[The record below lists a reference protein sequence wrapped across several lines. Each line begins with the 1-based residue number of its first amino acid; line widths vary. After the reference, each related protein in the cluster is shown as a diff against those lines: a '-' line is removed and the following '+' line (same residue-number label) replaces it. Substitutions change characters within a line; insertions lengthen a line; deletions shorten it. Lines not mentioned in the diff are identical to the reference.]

1 MRIKRAIAL
10 LVMLVAAMAFVACG
24 SSDDDSGSS
33 DSGSSG
39 GAATSTTSEAS
50 TAAPTTGCGSIP
62 TKMPDDPEGVLA
74 KLPKDVQAAYNLFP
88 QAVGTSA
95 WADWKPSGSGP
106 YKIYFSPGNVS
117 TPYIQDLL
125 KEFDKL
131 KAGSKDVSKF
141 TTQDSNNNVQ
151 TQIQQIR
158 QAIREKYDLLL
169 VLPLSPAADAPVLE
183 AAGKAGIPVITPLN
197 ASVNKYVIGLQGNV
211 ILNGASLGQGLVKIM
226 GDKGN
231 VLEMQ
236 GIPGVPA
243 SDDVLKGAD
252 QVFSGCDG
260 IKVVGKPV
268 GQFQPAVGKAQTLQF
283 LSSHPGQV
291 DGAVQTGGMATGII
305 QAFQQTGRKVPPIA
319 DSGATP
325 GALAFWSQNKDKYE
339 GVALG
344 IAPAQFAD
352 AMWNVAL
359 GLFDGRGMK
368 MTDIL
373 QTPLM
378 ITNDN
383 LSEWVD
389 PSWKLTT
396 PIAYAP
402 GPEGALL
409 PESYLD
415 QFFSKPAS

>member
-1 MRIKRAIAL
+1 
-10 LVMLVAAMAFVACG
+10 
-24 SSDDDSGSS
+24 
-33 DSGSSG
+33 
-39 GAATSTTSEAS
+39 
-50 TAAPTTGCGSIP
+50 
-62 TKMPDDPEGVLA
+62 
-74 KLPKDVQAAYNLFP
+74 
-88 QAVGTSA
+88 
-95 WADWKPSGSGP
+95 
-106 YKIYFSPGNVS
+106 
-117 TPYIQDLL
+117 
-125 KEFDKL
+125 
-131 KAGSKDVSKF
+131 
-141 TTQDSNNNVQ
+141 
-151 TQIQQIR
+151 
-158 QAIREKYDLLL
+158 
-169 VLPLSPAADAPVLE
+169 VLE
-183 AAGKAGIPVITPLN
+183 AAGKAGIPVIAPLN
-197 ASVNKYVIGLQGNV
+197 AAANEYVIGLQGNV

-226 GDKGN
+226 GDTGN

-243 SDDVLKGAD
+243 SDELLKGAD
-252 QVFSGCDG
+252 QVFDQCDG

-291 DGAVQTGGMATGII
+291 DGVVQSGGMATGII

-339 GVALG
+339 GVAVGLP
-344 IAPAQFAD
+344 PAQLAD
-352 AMWNVAL
+352 AMWNIAL

-368 MTDIL
+368 VTDVL
-373 QTPLM
+373 QKALL
-378 ITNDN
+378 ITNEN

-389 PSWKLTT
+389 PSWKLET

-402 GPEGALL
+402 GPDGVLL